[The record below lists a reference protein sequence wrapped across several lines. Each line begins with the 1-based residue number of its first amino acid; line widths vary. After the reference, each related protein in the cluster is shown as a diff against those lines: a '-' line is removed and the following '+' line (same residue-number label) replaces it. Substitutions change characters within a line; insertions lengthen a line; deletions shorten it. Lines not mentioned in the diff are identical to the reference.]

1 MARTCHRSRATGR
14 RGGLGPGPYGVG
26 GSRRLTVAS
35 RFAHSGPVP
44 PSGKD
49 DMSKVITPQHSWYR
63 WAVSPPPQPRSRCV
77 SAVCIHVVTINST
90 DRWEEW
96 RFLRG
101 DCQDQDSL
109 PRIQTA
115 ENVFLTISR
124 DSLRCMS
131 ASIDQN
137 EALNAALLLNM
148 VI

>member
-1 MARTCHRSRATGR
+1 MTQATSSVADTRGWRLASPALVPSRPQARTTCQRSSHRSTAGI
-14 RGGLGPGPYGVG
+14 GGQ
-26 GSRRLTVAS
+26 RLPLPT
-35 RFAHSGPVP
+35 
-44 PSGKD
+44 
-49 DMSKVITPQHSWYR
+49 
-63 WAVSPPPQPRSRCV
+63 PQPRSGCV
-77 SAVCIHVVTINST
+77 SAVCIHVVTITPPIDGRSGVPQ
-90 DRWEEW
+90 R
-96 RFLRG
+96 R
-101 DCQDQDSL
+101 CQDQDSL